1 MSKKKY
7 AVGVD
12 LGGTSIKIG
21 LVDLKGKIIKN
32 VSIDSCASKGPN
44 AVNEEIVKGI
54 KFITNKKN
62 DKMLGIGIGAPGA
75 VKSKKGTVEN
85 PPNFPNWGKVH
96 LGKEIKEKIDC
107 DVYVE
112 NDANVAAIGE
122 LIYGA
127 GKELENFIMITL
139 GTGVGGG
146 IIINKKIY
154 RGETGGAGEIGHVTI
169 DYDGPQ
175 CKCGSFGCIES
186 FIGNNYLIERVKKQL
201 QEKSDSQ
208 LIKLTGNDLN
218 LLTPQLI
225 HHASEDGDDFAKSI
239 IVDCGLKLGYVL
251 ASIVNVLDIS
261 TIIIGGGVAGFG
273 QLLFDTVKL
282 SIKERVIKPF
292 KDQIVVKPAKLK
304 NNAGIKGASALV
316 FYKS

>member
-1 MSKKKY
+1 MPKKKY
-7 AVGVD
+7 SVGVD
-12 LGGTSIKIG
+12 LGGTLIKVG
-21 LVDLKGKIIKN
+21 LVDSKGKIVKK
-32 VSIDSCASKGPN
+32 VSLDSCVSKGPE
-44 AVNEEIVKGI
+44 AVIEQIVKGI
-54 KFITNKKN
+54 KSVTNKKN
-62 DKMLGIGIGAPGA
+62 DKILGIGIGSPGT
-75 VKSKKGTVEN
+75 VKFKKGTVEN

-96 LGKEIKEKIDC
+96 LCKAIKEKFDC

-112 NDANVAAIGE
+112 NDANAAAIGE
-122 LIYGA
+122 LMYGA
-127 GKELENFIMITL
+127 GKKLENFIMITL

-154 RGETGGAGEIGHVTI
+154 RGQTGGAGEIGHVTI
-169 DYDGPQ
+169 DYEGPQ

-186 FIGNNYLIERVKKQL
+186 YIGNNYLIDRVKKQL
-201 QEKSDSQ
+201 EDRRDSL
-208 LIKLTGNDLN
+208 LIKLTNNDLN

-225 HHASEDGDDFAKSI
+225 HQAAEDGDDFAKSI

-273 QLLFDTVKL
+273 QILFDTVTY
-282 SIKERVIKPF
+282 SIKERVIEPSKEW
-292 KDQIVVKPAKLK
+292 IVVKPAKFK

>member
-1 MSKKKY
+1 MLKKKY
-7 AVGVD
+7 SVGGD
-12 LGGTSIKIG
+12 LSGQSIKVG
-21 LVDLKGKIIKN
+21 LVDSKGKIVKK
-32 VSIDSCASKGPN
+32 VSVDSCASKGPE
-44 AVNEEIVKGI
+44 AVIEQIVKGI
-54 KFITNKKN
+54 KSVTKKN
-62 DKMLGIGIGAPGA
+62 DKILGIGIGSPGA
-75 VKSKKGTVEN
+75 VKLKKGTVEN

-96 LGKEIKEKIDC
+96 LGKAIKEKFDC

-112 NDANVAAIGE
+112 NDANAAAIGE

-127 GKELENFIMITL
+127 GKKLENFIMITL

-154 RGETGGAGEIGHVTI
+154 RGETGGAGEIGHATI
-169 DYDGPQ
+169 DYEGPQ

-186 FIGNNYLIERVKKQL
+186 YLGNNYLIDRVKKQL
-201 QEKSDSQ
+201 KDRKDSL
-208 LIKLTGNDLN
+208 LIKLTNNDLN

-225 HHASEDGDDFAKSI
+225 HQAAEDGDDFARSI

-251 ASIVNVLDIS
+251 ASIINILDIS

-273 QLLFDTVKL
+273 QLLFDTVTY
-282 SIKERVIKPF
+282 SIKERVIKPS
-292 KDQIVVKPAKLK
+292 KERIVVQPAKLK
-304 NNAGIKGASALV
+304 NNAGIQGASALV

>member
-1 MSKKKY
+1 MPKKKY
-7 AVGVD
+7 SVGVD
-12 LGGTSIKIG
+12 LGGTSIKVG
-21 LVDLKGKIIKN
+21 LVDSKGKIVKK
-32 VSIDSCASKGPN
+32 VSLDSCVSNGPE
-44 AVNEEIVKGI
+44 AVIEQIVKGI
-54 KFITNKKN
+54 KSVTNKKN
-62 DKMLGIGIGAPGA
+62 DKILGIGIGAPGA
-75 VKSKKGTVEN
+75 VKLKKGTVEN

-96 LGKEIKEKIDC
+96 LGKAIKEKFDC

-112 NDANVAAIGE
+112 NDANAAAIGE

-127 GKELENFIMITL
+127 GKKLENFIMITL

-169 DYDGPQ
+169 DYEGPQ

-186 FIGNNYLIERVKKQL
+186 YLGNNYLIDRVKKQL
-201 QEKSDSQ
+201 QDRKDSL
-208 LIKLTGNDLN
+208 LIKLSNNDLN

-225 HHASEDGDDFAKSI
+225 HQAAEDGDDFARSI

-273 QLLFDTVKL
+273 QILFDTVTY
-282 SIKERVIKPF
+282 SIKERVIKPS
-292 KDQIVVKPAKLK
+292 KERIVVQPAKLK

>member
-1 MSKKKY
+1 MSKKKF

-21 LVDLKGKIIKN
+21 LVDPNGKILKKK
-32 VSIDSCASKGPN
+32 SIDSCASKGPD
-44 AVNEEIVKGI
+44 AVIEQIVKGI
-54 KFITNKKN
+54 KLITNKKY
-62 DKMLGIGIGAPGA
+62 DKILGIGIGAPGA
-75 VKSKKGTVEN
+75 VKLKKGTVEN

-96 LGKEIKEKIDC
+96 LGKAIKEKFDC

-112 NDANVAAIGE
+112 NDANAAAIGE

-127 GKELENFIMITL
+127 GKKFENFIMITL

-169 DYDGPQ
+169 DYNGPQ
-175 CKCGSFGCIES
+175 CKCGSFGCVES

-201 QEKSDSQ
+201 QEKKDSQ
-208 LIKLTGNDLN
+208 LNKLTGNDLN

-225 HHASEDGDDFAKSI
+225 HHAAEDGDDFAKSI

-273 QLLFDTVKL
+273 QLLFDAVKL
-282 SIKERVIKPF
+282 AIKERVIKPF

>member
-1 MSKKKY
+1 MLKKKY

-21 LVDLKGKIIKN
+21 LVDSKGKIFKK
-32 VSIDSCASKGPN
+32 VSLDSCASNGPK
-44 AVNEEIVKGI
+44 AVIEQIVKGI
-54 KFITNKKN
+54 RLITNKKN
-62 DKMLGIGIGAPGA
+62 DKILGIGIGAPGA
-75 VKSKKGTVEN
+75 VKLKKGTVEN

-96 LGKEIKEKIDC
+96 LGNAIKEKFDC
-107 DVYVE
+107 DIYVE
-112 NDANVAAIGE
+112 NDANAAAIGE
-122 LIYGA
+122 MIYGA
-127 GKELENFIMITL
+127 GEKFENFIMITL

-169 DYDGPQ
+169 DYKGPQ

-186 FIGNNYLIERVKKQL
+186 YIGNNYLIDRVKKQL
-201 QEKSDSQ
+201 QSRKDSL
-208 LIKLTGNDLN
+208 LIRLTNNDLN

-225 HHASEDGDDFAKSI
+225 HQAAEDGDDFARSI

-261 TIIIGGGVAGFG
+261 TIVIGGGVAGFG
-273 QLLFDTVKL
+273 KLLFDTITY
-282 SIKERVIKPF
+282 SIKERVIKPS
-292 KDQIVVKPAKLK
+292 KEQIVVKPAKLK

-316 FYKS
+316 FYKP

>member
-1 MSKKKY
+1 MPKKKY

-21 LVDLKGKIIKN
+21 LVDSKGKIVKKIS
-32 VSIDSCASKGPN
+32 VDSYASKGPD
-44 AVNEEIVKGI
+44 AVIEQIVKGI
-54 KFITNKKN
+54 RSIINKKN
-62 DKMLGIGIGAPGA
+62 DKLLGIGIGAPGA
-75 VKSKKGTVEN
+75 VKLKKGTVEN

-96 LGKEIKEKIDC
+96 LGKAIKEKFDC

-112 NDANVAAIGE
+112 NDANAAAIGE

-127 GKELENFIMITL
+127 GKKLENFIMITL

-146 IIINKKIY
+146 IIINRKIY

-169 DYDGPQ
+169 DYKGPQ

-186 FIGNNYLIERVKKQL
+186 YIGNNYLIERVREQL
-201 QEKSDSQ
+201 QRRKDSM
-208 LIKLTGNDLN
+208 LIGLTNNDLSI
-218 LLTPQLI
+218 LTPQLI
-225 HHASEDGDDFAKSI
+225 HKAAEEGDDFSQSV
-239 IVDCGLKLGYVL
+239 IVDCGMKLGYVL
-251 ASIVNVLDIS
+251 SSAVNILDI
-261 TIIIGGGVAGFG
+261 TTVIIGGGVAGFG
-273 QLLFDTVKL
+273 QVLFDSVEASL
-282 SIKERVIKPF
+282 KERVIKPF
-292 KDQIVVKPAKLK
+292 RDRIIVKPARLK